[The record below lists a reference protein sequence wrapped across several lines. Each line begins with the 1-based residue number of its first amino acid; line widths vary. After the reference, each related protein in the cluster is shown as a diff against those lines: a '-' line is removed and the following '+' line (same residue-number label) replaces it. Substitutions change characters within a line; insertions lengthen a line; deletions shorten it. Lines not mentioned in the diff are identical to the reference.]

1 MSSIPV
7 DSKRCRMSIL
17 RFREA
22 ELSDASEMAALMC
35 ELGYETTPTEMETR
49 LRSIRSMPA
58 YQTLVAVVNGRV
70 CGMIGTSAQVGYEHN
85 GLAGRIL
92 ALVVAR
98 TTRRHGIGRA
108 LIAAAEENFVQR
120 GIRRIALDTRLTRED
135 AHKFYEALG
144 YERNGYRFVK
154 VIRDR

>member
-1 MSSIPV
+1 MADNLAI
-7 DSKRCRMSIL
+7 
-17 RFREA
+17 REA
-22 ELSDASEMAALMC
+22 EPSDASEMAALMC

-58 YQTLVAVVNGRV
+58 YQTLVAVVDGRV
-70 CGMIGTSAQVGYEHN
+70 CGMIGTSAQASYEHN
-85 GLAGRIL
+85 DSAGRIL
-92 ALVVAR
+92 ALVVAP

-108 LIAAAEENFVQR
+108 LIAAAEENFVRR

-135 AHKFYEALG
+135 AHKFYEALS